1 MGGGNLL
8 IQHRKQISKE
18 LTFNS
23 FEYQI
28 QSKKIINM
36 LIDIIKANRIEQMK
50 DLILQLNKFLSLN
63 MLKC

>member
-1 MGGGNLL
+1 MGGSNLL

-18 LTFNS
+18 LKFNS

-36 LIDIIKANRIEQMK
+36 LINKPNRTNERFNSTTKQISIVKYVEVLSIK
-50 DLILQLNKFLSLN
+50 
-63 MLKC
+63 

>member
-36 LIDIIKANRIEQMK
+36 LINKPNRTNERFNSTTKQISIVKYIEV
-50 DLILQLNKFLSLN
+50 
-63 MLKC
+63 